1 MRRSFLLTNGKFV
14 SQMEGM
20 YQLCLYPS
28 VISSFLLSQDALAKT
43 IDLLVDEGD
52 PVLVE
57 DPTYSGALS
66 VFRPYNCNIIGVK
79 TDQDG
84 LVPDALRHV
93 LQNWKS
99 GLRRPRVLYTIPTG
113 QNPSGTTLPNAR
125 RRAVYDIAAEH
136 DLLII
141 EDDPYWNLRFDGE
154 ADLRS
159 LWSLDTEG
167 RVIRLDS
174 FSKIVSSGFR
184 LGWVSGPKTLVER
197 IQLDQQVKRQMESLC
212 ISSSFLSEFR

>member
-1 MRRSFLLTNGKFV
+1 
-14 SQMEGM
+14 
-20 YQLCLYPS
+20 
-28 VISSFLLSQDALAKT
+28 LAKA

-66 VFRPYNCNIIGVK
+66 VFRPYNCKIVGIK

-84 LVPDALRHV
+84 LVPDALQAV
-93 LQNWKS
+93 LKNWRA
-99 GLRRPRVLYTIPTG
+99 GQPRPRVLYTIPTG

-125 RRAVYDIAAEH
+125 RKAVYEIAAEH
-136 DLLII
+136 DLMII

-154 ADLRS
+154 RDLHS

-167 RVIRLDS
+167 RVLRLDS

-184 LGWVSGPKTLVER
+184 LGWVTGPKTLVER
-197 IQLDQQVKRQMESLC
+197 IQLDQQVT
-212 ISSSFLSEFR
+212 SSCLVFLFASYFLREYADDILE